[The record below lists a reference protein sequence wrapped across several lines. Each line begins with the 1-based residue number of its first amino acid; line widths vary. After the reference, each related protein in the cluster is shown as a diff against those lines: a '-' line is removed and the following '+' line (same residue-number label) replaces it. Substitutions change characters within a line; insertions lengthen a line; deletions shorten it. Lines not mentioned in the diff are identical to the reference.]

1 MYGEAGDDTLEGGA
15 GADTA
20 SYAGSDAG
28 VTVDL
33 SANTVIGSGG
43 HAQGD
48 VLIDIENLTG
58 SEHNDILTGD
68 AGANVLRGGAGADM
82 LDGGA
87 GADTASY
94 AESDAG
100 VKVNLSANTVIG
112 SGGHA
117 QGDVLIDIENLIGS
131 EHNDILTGEGDANV
145 LRGGAGADMLDG
157 GVGDDRADYEGSD
170 AGVTVNLATGTGSGG
185 HA

>member
-1 MYGEAGDDTLEGGA
+1 MYGEAGDDTLEGGDGGDDTLEGGA

-82 LDGGA
+82 LDGG
-87 GADTASY
+87 
-94 AESDAG
+94 
-100 VKVNLSANTVIG
+100 
-112 SGGHA
+112 
-117 QGDVLIDIENLIGS
+117 
-131 EHNDILTGEGDANV
+131 
-145 LRGGAGADMLDG
+145 
-157 GVGDDRADYEGSD
+157 VGDDRADYGGSD
-170 AGVTVNLATGTGSGG
+170 AGVKVNLATGTGSGG